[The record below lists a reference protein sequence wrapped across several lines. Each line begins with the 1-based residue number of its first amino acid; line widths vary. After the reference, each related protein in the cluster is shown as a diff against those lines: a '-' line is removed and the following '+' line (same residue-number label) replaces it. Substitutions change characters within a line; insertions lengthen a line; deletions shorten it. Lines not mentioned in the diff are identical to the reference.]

1 MITSIFE
8 ITPLAR
14 GLGFVGKMRNE
25 KEFGGLLV
33 GGIQGKDEAH
43 LWGNPFVR
51 HQKAKLLETIVQE
64 HKEVIS
70 FFRKFKVTLIV

>member
-1 MITSIFE
+1 
-8 ITPLAR
+8 
-14 GLGFVGKMRNE
+14 MRNE

-64 HKEVIS
+64 HKEVIFPTVLTQFQDKFFMLS
-70 FFRKFKVTLIV
+70 FQYLKEVEAISNA